1 MHLLEEPCALYC
13 EEETFDEDFSLNTNA
28 LVEESVNNDSSAIKD
43 SPLPSPLPQEHDVFY
58 DDNEFESLISK
69 EKETH
74 LCYDNLMSDGSLVE
88 SRRDAV
94 GWILRVNAHYGFSAF
109 TAALAVNYFDRF
121 LLSVRLQN
129 SNPWTTQLTAV
140 ACLSLAAKVQE
151 TQVLLLLD
159 LQVRECLRRNT
170 SMNFEFDSVI
180 VIFGLFS
187 PLGGGVE
194 VFV

>member
-13 EEETFDEDFSLNTNA
+13 EEGTFDEDFSLNTNA
-28 LVEESVNNDSSAIKD
+28 LVEESVNNVSSAIKD
-43 SPLPSPLPQEHDVFY
+43 SPLPSPRLQQQDLFY
-58 DDNEFESLISK
+58 GDNEFESLISK
-69 EKETH
+69 ENETH

-121 LLSVRLQN
+121 LLSIRLQN
-129 SNPWTTQLTAV
+129 NKPWTTQLTAV

-151 TQVLLLLD
+151 TQVPLLLD
-159 LQVRECLRRNT
+159 LQVRECLR
-170 SMNFEFDSVI
+170 
-180 VIFGLFS
+180 
-187 PLGGGVE
+187 
-194 VFV
+194 